1 MLKGR
6 APRWPVLKCGSGV
19 QGTPTKAT
27 LKGLCPRGAVTP
39 ANRVKRRL
47 RGRAPRKPACPG
59 GAPGPAP
66 GPQRGTYLQEASGY
80 GPVLL
85 GQHQIVHEHPEE
97 GLLAGRP
104 GPRVLQDAVELE
116 QVPHWGRGV
125 RVRVGSARGVAAEG
139 RGGDCPDPAPASPRG
154 RPVPAR
160 AAEPRGPG
168 SPWPERRPPPPHYEG
183 TGQ

>member
-1 MLKGR
+1 MPQRDSACDVR
-6 APRWPVLKCGSGV
+6 AVCETCVCSKEEPHAGLKCGSGV

-80 GPVLL
+80 GPVL
-85 GQHQIVHEHPEE
+85 
-97 GLLAGRP
+97 
-104 GPRVLQDAVELE
+104 
-116 QVPHWGRGV
+116 
-125 RVRVGSARGVAAEG
+125 
-139 RGGDCPDPAPASPRG
+139 
-154 RPVPAR
+154 
-160 AAEPRGPG
+160 
-168 SPWPERRPPPPHYEG
+168 
-183 TGQ
+183 